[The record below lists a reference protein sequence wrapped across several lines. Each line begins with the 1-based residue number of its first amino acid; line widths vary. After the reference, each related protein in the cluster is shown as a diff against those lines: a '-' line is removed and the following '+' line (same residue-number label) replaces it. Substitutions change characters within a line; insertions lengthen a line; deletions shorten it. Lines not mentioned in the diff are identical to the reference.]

1 MEKEDVFQ
9 HNKWT
14 HSNTILQVRS
24 LAPAP
29 KGPVTTHSR
38 SWRRHVV
45 GDKLCLI
52 RPCIIR
58 KKLVLTHFALQ
69 VIKSGRAEKKV
80 QYDSFLLK
88 SNS

>member
-24 LAPAP
+24 LALAP

-38 SWRRHVV
+38 SWR
-45 GDKLCLI
+45 GI
-52 RPCIIR
+52 W
-58 KKLVLTHFALQ
+58 
-69 VIKSGRAEKKV
+69 
-80 QYDSFLLK
+80 
-88 SNS
+88 